1 MIEVR
6 VIEQYYDRELDEVK
20 KVGDT
25 FEVEADRANRL
36 VGFGVVEIIKEE
48 VKATTSGW
56 FR

>member
-36 VGFGVVEIIKEE
+36 VDFEVVEIIKEE
-48 VKATTSGW
+48 VKATTGGW

>member
-1 MIEVR
+1 MVKVR

-20 KVGDT
+20 KIGDT
-25 FEVEADRANRL
+25 FEVEEDRANRL
-36 VGFGVVEIIKEE
+36 VNFRVVEIIKEE

>member
-20 KVGDT
+20 KIGDT

>member
-25 FEVEADRANRL
+25 FEVEEDRANHL

>member
-25 FEVEADRANRL
+25 FEVEEDRANRL

>member
-36 VGFGVVEIIKEE
+36 VDFGVVEIIKEE